1 MSTHTKESD
10 SYVTYFKELSAKLS
24 ETLTLRHYKVEISD
38 WEYGALVSRCLVKI
52 IDSPHG
58 DLNAVDIS
66 AGLTFELGKDFGG
79 KVRVIKVSNNIIYL
93 EMPNRPSVRKL
104 IYLKDALQSP
114 EYKESEAKVPILIGE
129 KIGGELIVVD
139 LYRMSHLLIGGRTG
153 AGKSVWVNSMICSLI
168 SRHSPEEVRF
178 LMIDL
183 KVMELQGYNNIP
195 HMLAP
200 VIHNVNDV
208 IRALDWLVNE
218 MKNRFQKFEEQNV
231 INIGGF
237 NKKIKNGEIAGES
250 LPIIVCIID
259 ELADLMMINPRRI
272 EILLVRLAQLGKS
285 AGIHLI
291 VATNHPTPDVLS
303 ELMISNFPSRI
314 AFKVTSPKE
323 SRLILNFPD
332 AEYLVGWGDM
342 LCLMP
347 TDLNDTPVRA
357 LSYFISDEDVD
368 ILVSNISKN
377 SKPKYNEQLLCALKK
392 RGRIQSDYN
401 ADDAKSSE

>member
-24 ETLTLRHYKVEISD
+24 ATLTLRHYKIEISD
-38 WEYGALVSRCLVKI
+38 WEYGALISRCLVKI
-52 IDSPHG
+52 IDNPHG

-129 KIGGELIVVD
+129 KIGGEPIVVD

-153 AGKSVWVNSMICSLI
+153 AGKSVWVNSMIYSLI
-168 SRHSPEEVRF
+168 SRYSPEEVRF
-178 LMIDL
+178 VMIDP
-183 KVMELQGYNNIP
+183 KVIELQVYNNIP

-272 EILLVRLAQLGKS
+272 EILLVRLAQLGSS

-303 ELMISNFPSRI
+303 ELMISNFSSRI

-332 AEYLVGWGDM
+332 AEYLAGFGDM
-342 LCLMP
+342 LYLMP
-347 TDLNDTPVRA
+347 PNLNDAPVRA
-357 LSYFISDEDVD
+357 QSYFISDEDID

-377 SKPKYNEQLLCALKK
+377 TEPKYNEQLLGALEKK
-392 RGRIQSDYN
+392 R
-401 ADDAKSSE
+401 EF

>member
-24 ETLTLRHYKVEISD
+24 ATLTLRHYKVEISD
-38 WEYGALVSRCLVKI
+38 WEYGALISRCLVKI
-52 IDSPHG
+52 IDNPHG
-58 DLNAVDIS
+58 GLNAVDIS

-93 EMPNRPSVRKL
+93 EIPNRPSVRKL

-153 AGKSVWVNSMICSLI
+153 AGKSVWVNSMIYSLI
-168 SRHSPEEVRF
+168 SRYSPEEVRF
-178 LMIDL
+178 VMIDP
-183 KVMELQGYNNIP
+183 KVMELQVYNNIP

-291 VATNHPTPDVLS
+291 VATNRPTPEVLS

-314 AFKVTSPKE
+314 AFKVSSPKE

-332 AEYLVGWGDM
+332 AEYLAGFGDM
-342 LCLMP
+342 LYLMP
-347 TDLNDTPVRA
+347 PNLNDAPVRA
-357 LSYFISDEDVD
+357 QSYFISDEDID

-377 SKPKYNEQLLCALKK
+377 TEPKYNEQLLGALEKK
-392 RGRIQSDYN
+392 R
-401 ADDAKSSE
+401 EF

>member
-24 ETLTLRHYKVEISD
+24 ATLTLRHYKVEISD
-38 WEYGALVSRCLVKI
+38 WEYGALISRCLVKI
-52 IDSPHG
+52 IDNPHG
-58 DLNAVDIS
+58 GLNAVDIS

-93 EMPNRPSVRKL
+93 EIPNRPSVRKL

-153 AGKSVWVNSMICSLI
+153 AGKSVWVNSMIYSLI
-168 SRHSPEEVRF
+168 SRYSPEEVRF
-178 LMIDL
+178 VMIDP
-183 KVMELQGYNNIP
+183 KVMELQVYNNIP
-195 HMLAP
+195 HMLVP

-291 VATNHPTPDVLS
+291 VATNRPTPEVLS

-314 AFKVTSPKE
+314 AFKVDSQEK

-332 AEYLVGWGDM
+332 AEYLAGFGDM
-342 LCLMP
+342 LYLMP
-347 TDLNDTPVRA
+347 PNLNDAPTRA
-357 LSYFISDEDVD
+357 QSYFISDEDVD

-377 SKPKYNEQLLCALKK
+377 SEPKYNGQLLCALEKK
-392 RGRIQSDYN
+392 R
-401 ADDAKSSE
+401 EF

>member
-1 MSTHTKESD
+1 MSTLTKESD

-24 ETLTLRHYKVEISD
+24 ATLTLRHYKVEISD

-93 EMPNRPSVRKL
+93 EMPNCPSVRKL

-129 KIGGELIVVD
+129 KIGGEPIVID

-153 AGKSVWVNSMICSLI
+153 AGKSVWVNSMIYSLI
-168 SRHSPEEVRF
+168 SRYSPEEVRF
-178 LMIDL
+178 VMIDP
-183 KVMELQGYNNIP
+183 KVVELQVYNNIP

-218 MKNRFQKFEEQNV
+218 MKNRFQEFEEQNV
-231 INIGGF
+231 INIWEF

-259 ELADLMMINPRRI
+259 ELADLMMINPRKI

-291 VATNHPTPDVLS
+291 VATNRPTHDVLS

-332 AEYLVGWGDM
+332 AEYLAGFGDM
-342 LCLMP
+342 LYLMP
-347 TDLNDTPVRA
+347 PNLNDAPVRA
-357 LSYFISDEDVD
+357 QSYFISDEDVD

-377 SKPKYNEQLLCALKK
+377 SEPKYNGQLLCALKK
-392 RGRIQSDYN
+392 RIRI
-401 ADDAKSSE
+401 

>member
-1 MSTHTKESD
+1 MSTPTKESD

-24 ETLTLRHYKVEISD
+24 ATLTLRHYKIEISD
-38 WEYGALVSRCLVKI
+38 WEYGALISRCLVKI
-52 IDSPHG
+52 IDNPHG

-139 LYRMSHLLIGGRTG
+139 LYRMSHLLIGGRIG

-168 SRHSPEEVRF
+168 SRYSPEEVRF

-272 EILLVRLAQLGKS
+272 EILLVRLAQLGSS

-303 ELMISNFPSRI
+303 ELMISNFSSRI

-332 AEYLVGWGDM
+332 AEYLAGFGDM
-342 LCLMP
+342 LYLMP
-347 TDLNDTPVRA
+347 PNLNDAPVRA
-357 LSYFISDEDVD
+357 QSYFISDEDID

-377 SKPKYNEQLLCALKK
+377 TEPKYNEQLLGALEKK
-392 RGRIQSDYN
+392 R
-401 ADDAKSSE
+401 EF

>member
-1 MSTHTKESD
+1 MSTLTKESD

-24 ETLTLRHYKVEISD
+24 ATLTLRHYKVEISD

-93 EMPNRPSVRKL
+93 EIPNRPSVRKL

-129 KIGGELIVVD
+129 KIGGEPIVVD

-153 AGKSVWVNSMICSLI
+153 AGKSVWVNSMIYSLI
-168 SRHSPEEVRF
+168 SRYSPEEVRF
-178 LMIDL
+178 VMIDP
-183 KVMELQGYNNIP
+183 KVVELQVYNNIP

-218 MKNRFQKFEEQNV
+218 MKNRFQKFKEQNV

-291 VATNHPTPDVLS
+291 VATNRPTHDVLS

-332 AEYLVGWGDM
+332 AEYLAGFGDM
-342 LCLMP
+342 LYLMP
-347 TDLNDTPVRA
+347 PNLNDAPVRA
-357 LSYFISDEDVD
+357 QSYFISDEDVD

-377 SKPKYNEQLLCALKK
+377 SEPKYNGQLLCALKK
-392 RGRIQSDYN
+392 RIRI
-401 ADDAKSSE
+401 

>member
-1 MSTHTKESD
+1 
-10 SYVTYFKELSAKLS
+10 
-24 ETLTLRHYKVEISD
+24 
-38 WEYGALVSRCLVKI
+38 
-52 IDSPHG
+52 
-58 DLNAVDIS
+58 
-66 AGLTFELGKDFGG
+66 
-79 KVRVIKVSNNIIYL
+79 
-93 EMPNRPSVRKL
+93 MPNRPSVRKL

-139 LYRMSHLLIGGRTG
+139 LYRMSHLLIGGRIG

-168 SRHSPEEVRF
+168 SRYSPEEVRF
-178 LMIDL
+178 VMIDP
-183 KVMELQGYNNIP
+183 KVMELQVYNNIP

-200 VIHNVNDV
+200 VIHDLNKTV
-208 IRALDWLVNE
+208 RALDWLVNE

-231 INIGGF
+231 INIWGF

-291 VATNHPTPDVLS
+291 VATNHPTPNVLS
-303 ELMISNFPSRI
+303 ELMISNFSSRI

-332 AEYLVGWGDM
+332 AEYLAGFGDM
-342 LCLMP
+342 LYLMP
-347 TDLNDTPVRA
+347 PNLNDAPVRA
-357 LSYFISDEDVD
+357 QSYFISDEDID

-377 SKPKYNEQLLCALKK
+377 TEPKYDKQLLGSLEKK
-392 RGRIQSDYN
+392 R
-401 ADDAKSSE
+401 EF

>member
-1 MSTHTKESD
+1 MSTLTKESD

-24 ETLTLRHYKVEISD
+24 ATLTLRHYKVEISD

-93 EMPNRPSVRKL
+93 EMPNCPSVRKL

-129 KIGGELIVVD
+129 KIGGEPIVVD

-153 AGKSVWVNSMICSLI
+153 AGKSVWVNSMIYSLI
-168 SRHSPEEVRF
+168 SRYSPEEVRF
-178 LMIDL
+178 VMIDP
-183 KVMELQGYNNIP
+183 KVMELQVYNNIP

-218 MKNRFQKFEEQNV
+218 MKNRFQKFKEQNV
-231 INIGGF
+231 INIWEF

-259 ELADLMMINPRRI
+259 ELADLMMINPRKI

-291 VATNHPTPDVLS
+291 VATNRPTHDVLS

-332 AEYLVGWGDM
+332 AEYLAGFGDM
-342 LCLMP
+342 LYLMP
-347 TDLNDTPVRA
+347 PNLNDAPTRA
-357 LSYFISDEDVD
+357 QSYFISDEDVD

-377 SKPKYNEQLLCALKK
+377 SEPKYNGQLLCALKK
-392 RGRIQSDYN
+392 RIRI
-401 ADDAKSSE
+401 

>member
-24 ETLTLRHYKVEISD
+24 ATLTLRHYKIEISD
-38 WEYGALVSRCLVKI
+38 WEYGALISRCLLKI
-52 IDSPHG
+52 IDNPHG

-129 KIGGELIVVD
+129 KIGGEPIVVD

-153 AGKSVWVNSMICSLI
+153 AGKSVWVNSMIYSLI
-168 SRHSPEEVRF
+168 SRYSPEEVRF
-178 LMIDL
+178 VMIDP
-183 KVMELQGYNNIP
+183 KVMELQVYNNIP

-272 EILLVRLAQLGKS
+272 EILLVRLAQLGSS

-303 ELMISNFPSRI
+303 ELMISNFSSRI

-332 AEYLVGWGDM
+332 AEYLAGFGDM
-342 LCLMP
+342 LYLMP
-347 TDLNDTPVRA
+347 PNLNDAPVRA
-357 LSYFISDEDVD
+357 QSYFISDEDVD

-377 SKPKYNEQLLCALKK
+377 SEPKYNEQLLGALEKK
-392 RGRIQSDYN
+392 R
-401 ADDAKSSE
+401 EF

>member
-24 ETLTLRHYKVEISD
+24 ETLTLRHYKIEISD
-38 WEYGALVSRCLVKI
+38 WEYGALISRCLVKI
-52 IDSPHG
+52 IDNPHG

-168 SRHSPEEVRF
+168 SRYSPEEVRF

-259 ELADLMMINPRRI
+259 ELADLMIIKPHKI
-272 EILLVRLAQLGKS
+272 EMLLVRLAQLGSS

-291 VATNHPTPDVLS
+291 VATNRPTPEVLS

-314 AFKVTSPKE
+314 AFKLTSPKE

-332 AEYLVGWGDM
+332 AEYLAGFGDM
-342 LCLMP
+342 LCLVP
-347 TDLNDTPVRA
+347 PNLSDAPVRA
-357 LSYFISDEDVD
+357 QSYFISDEDID

-377 SKPKYNEQLLCALKK
+377 TEPKYNEQLLGSLEKK
-392 RGRIQSDYN
+392 G
-401 ADDAKSSE
+401 SEF

>member
-24 ETLTLRHYKVEISD
+24 ATLTLRHYKVEISD
-38 WEYGALVSRCLVKI
+38 WEYGALISRCLVKI
-52 IDSPHG
+52 IDNPHG
-58 DLNAVDIS
+58 GLNAVDIS

-93 EMPNRPSVRKL
+93 EIPNRPSVRKL

-153 AGKSVWVNSMICSLI
+153 AGKSVWVNSMIYSLI
-168 SRHSPEEVRF
+168 SRYSPEEVRF
-178 LMIDL
+178 VMIDP
-183 KVMELQGYNNIP
+183 KVMELQVYNNIP
-195 HMLAP
+195 HMLVP

-291 VATNHPTPDVLS
+291 VATNRPTHEVLS

-332 AEYLVGWGDM
+332 AEYLAGFGDM
-342 LCLMP
+342 LYLMP
-347 TDLNDTPVRA
+347 PNLNDAPTRA
-357 LSYFISDEDVD
+357 QSYFISDEDID

-377 SKPKYNEQLLCALKK
+377 SEPKYNGQLLCALEKK
-392 RGRIQSDYN
+392 R
-401 ADDAKSSE
+401 EF

>member
-24 ETLTLRHYKVEISD
+24 ATLTLRHYKIEISD
-38 WEYGALVSRCLVKI
+38 WEYGALISRCLVKI
-52 IDSPHG
+52 IDNPHG

-168 SRHSPEEVRF
+168 SRYSPEEVRF

-259 ELADLMMINPRRI
+259 EIADLMMINPRRI

-291 VATNHPTPDVLS
+291 VATNRPTPEVLS

-332 AEYLVGWGDM
+332 AEYLAGFGDM
-342 LCLMP
+342 LYLMP
-347 TDLNDTPVRA
+347 PNLNDAPVRA
-357 LSYFISDEDVD
+357 QSYFISDEDID

-377 SKPKYNEQLLCALKK
+377 TEPKYDKQLLGALEKK
-392 RGRIQSDYN
+392 R
-401 ADDAKSSE
+401 EF

>member
-1 MSTHTKESD
+1 MSTLTKESD

-24 ETLTLRHYKVEISD
+24 ATLTLRHYKVEISD

-93 EMPNRPSVRKL
+93 EMPNCPSVRKL

-114 EYKESEAKVPILIGE
+114 EYKESEAKVPILTGE
-129 KIGGELIVVD
+129 KIGGEPIVVD

-153 AGKSVWVNSMICSLI
+153 AGKSVWVNSMIYSLI
-168 SRHSPEEVRF
+168 SRYSPEEVRF
-178 LMIDL
+178 VMIDP
-183 KVMELQGYNNIP
+183 KVMELQVYNNIP

-218 MKNRFQKFEEQNV
+218 MKNRFQEFEEQNV

-259 ELADLMMINPRRI
+259 ELADLMMINPRKI

-291 VATNHPTPDVLS
+291 VATNRPTHDVLS

-332 AEYLVGWGDM
+332 AEYLAGFGDM
-342 LCLMP
+342 LYLMP
-347 TDLNDTPVRA
+347 PNLNDAPTRA
-357 LSYFISDEDVD
+357 QSYFIWDEDVD
-368 ILVSNISKN
+368 FLVSNISKD
-377 SKPKYNEQLLCALKK
+377 SEPKYNEQLLAALKK
-392 RGRIQSDYN
+392 R
-401 ADDAKSSE
+401 

>member
-24 ETLTLRHYKVEISD
+24 ATLTLRHYKVEISD

-93 EMPNRPSVRKL
+93 EIPNRPSVRKL

-168 SRHSPEEVRF
+168 SRYSPEEVRF
-178 LMIDL
+178 VMIDP
-183 KVMELQGYNNIP
+183 KVMELQVYNNIP

-200 VIHNVNDV
+200 VIHDLNKTV
-208 IRALDWLVNE
+208 RALDWLVNE

-231 INIGGF
+231 INIWGF

-291 VATNHPTPDVLS
+291 VATNHPARDVLS

-332 AEYLVGWGDM
+332 AEYLAGFGDM
-342 LCLMP
+342 LYLMP
-347 TDLNDTPVRA
+347 PNLNDAPVRA
-357 LSYFISDEDVD
+357 QSYFISDEDID

-377 SKPKYNEQLLCALKK
+377 SEPKYNGQLLGALEKK
-392 RGRIQSDYN
+392 R
-401 ADDAKSSE
+401 EF

>member
-1 MSTHTKESD
+1 MSTPTKESD

-24 ETLTLRHYKVEISD
+24 ATLTLRHYKVEISD

-52 IDSPHG
+52 IDNPHG

-168 SRHSPEEVRF
+168 SRYSPEEVRF

-183 KVMELQGYNNIP
+183 NVMELQGYNNIP

-218 MKNRFQKFEEQNV
+218 MKNRFQKFKEQNV

-259 ELADLMMINPRRI
+259 ELADLMMINPRKI

-332 AEYLVGWGDM
+332 AEYLAGFGDM
-342 LCLMP
+342 LYLMP
-347 TDLNDTPVRA
+347 PNLNDAPTRA
-357 LSYFISDEDVD
+357 QSYFISDEDVD

-377 SKPKYNEQLLCALKK
+377 SEPKYNEQLLCALKK
-392 RGRIQSDYN
+392 RIRI
-401 ADDAKSSE
+401 

>member
-1 MSTHTKESD
+1 MSTPTKESD

-24 ETLTLRHYKVEISD
+24 ATLTLRHYKIEISD
-38 WEYGALVSRCLVKI
+38 WEYGALISRCLVKI
-52 IDSPHG
+52 IDNPHG

-168 SRHSPEEVRF
+168 SRYSPEEVRF
-178 LMIDL
+178 VMIDP
-183 KVMELQGYNNIP
+183 KVMELQVYNNIP

-218 MKNRFQKFEEQNV
+218 MKNRFQEFEEQNV

-259 ELADLMMINPRRI
+259 ELADLMMINPRKI

-291 VATNHPTPDVLS
+291 VATNRPTHDVLS

-332 AEYLVGWGDM
+332 AEYLAGFGDM
-342 LCLMP
+342 LYLMP
-347 TDLNDTPVRA
+347 PNLNDAPTRA
-357 LSYFISDEDVD
+357 QSYFISDEDVD

-377 SKPKYNEQLLCALKK
+377 SEPKYNGQLLCALKK
-392 RGRIQSDYN
+392 GR
-401 ADDAKSSE
+401 EEF

>member
-1 MSTHTKESD
+1 MSTPTKESD

-24 ETLTLRHYKVEISD
+24 ATLTLRHFKIEICN
-38 WEYGALVSRCLVKI
+38 WEYGALISRCLVKI
-52 IDSPHG
+52 IDNPHG

-153 AGKSVWVNSMICSLI
+153 AGKSVWVNSMIYSLI
-168 SRHSPEEVRF
+168 SRYSPEEVRF
-178 LMIDL
+178 VMIDP
-183 KVMELQGYNNIP
+183 KVVELQVYNNIP

-218 MKNRFQKFEEQNV
+218 MKNRFQKFKEQNV
-231 INIGGF
+231 INIWEF

-259 ELADLMMINPRRI
+259 ELADLMMINPRKI

-291 VATNHPTPDVLS
+291 VATNRPTHDVLS

-314 AFKVTSPKE
+314 AFKVDSHE
-323 SRLILNFPD
+323 MSSLILNCSG
-332 AEYLVGWGDM
+332 AEYLSGFGDM

-347 TDLNDTPVRA
+347 PNLSDAPVRA
-357 LSYFISDEDVD
+357 QSYFISDEDID

-377 SKPKYNEQLLCALKK
+377 TEPKYNEQLLGALEKK
-392 RGRIQSDYN
+392 R
-401 ADDAKSSE
+401 EF

>member
-1 MSTHTKESD
+1 MSTLTKESD
-10 SYVTYFKELSAKLS
+10 SHVTYFKELSAKLS
-24 ETLTLRHYKVEISD
+24 ATLTFRHYKIEISN

-52 IDSPHG
+52 IDNPHG
-58 DLNAVDIS
+58 DLNAVDIA

-93 EMPNRPSVRKL
+93 EMPNCPSVRKL

-129 KIGGELIVVD
+129 KIGGEPIVVD

-153 AGKSVWVNSMICSLI
+153 AGKSVWVNSMIYSLI
-168 SRHSPEEVRF
+168 SRYSPEEVRF
-178 LMIDL
+178 VMIDP
-183 KVMELQGYNNIP
+183 KVMELQVYNNIP

-218 MKNRFQKFEEQNV
+218 MKNRFQEFEEQNV

-259 ELADLMMINPRRI
+259 ELADLMMINPRKI

-291 VATNHPTPDVLS
+291 VATNRPTHDVLS

-332 AEYLVGWGDM
+332 AEYLAGFGDM
-342 LCLMP
+342 LYLMP
-347 TDLNDTPVRA
+347 PNLNDAPTRA
-357 LSYFISDEDVD
+357 QSYFIWDEDVD
-368 ILVSNISKN
+368 FLVSNISKD
-377 SKPKYNEQLLCALKK
+377 SEPKYNEQLLAALKK
-392 RGRIQSDYN
+392 R
-401 ADDAKSSE
+401 

>member
-1 MSTHTKESD
+1 MSTPTKESD

-24 ETLTLRHYKVEISD
+24 ATLTLRHFKIEICN
-38 WEYGALVSRCLVKI
+38 WEYGALISRCLVKI
-52 IDSPHG
+52 IDNPHG

-153 AGKSVWVNSMICSLI
+153 AGKSVWVNSMIYSLI
-168 SRHSPEEVRF
+168 SRYSPEEVRF
-178 LMIDL
+178 VMIDP

-272 EILLVRLAQLGKS
+272 EILLVRLAQLGSS

-332 AEYLVGWGDM
+332 AEYLAGFGDM
-342 LCLMP
+342 LYLMP
-347 TDLNDTPVRA
+347 PNLNDAPVRA
-357 LSYFISDEDVD
+357 QSYFISDEDID

-377 SKPKYNEQLLCALKK
+377 TEPKYNEQLLGALEKK
-392 RGRIQSDYN
+392 R
-401 ADDAKSSE
+401 EF

>member
-1 MSTHTKESD
+1 MSTTSKKED
-10 SYVTYFKELSAKLS
+10 SHSAYFKELSAKLS
-24 ETLTLRHYKVEISD
+24 AALPLRNYKVEISD

-52 IDSPHG
+52 IDNPHG
-58 DLNAVDIS
+58 DLDAVDIS
-66 AGLTFELGKDFGG
+66 ASLTFELGKGFGG

-93 EMPNRPSVRKL
+93 EIPNRLDHRKL
-104 IYLKDALQSP
+104 IYLKDAMQSP
-114 EYKESEAKVPILIGE
+114 EYKESEARVPILIGE
-129 KIGGELIVVD
+129 KIGGEPIVVD

-153 AGKSVWVNSMICSLI
+153 AGKSVWVNSMIYSLI
-168 SRHSPEEVRF
+168 SRYSPEEVRF
-178 LMIDL
+178 VMIDP
-183 KVMELQGYNNIP
+183 KVMELQVYNNIP

-200 VIHNVNDV
+200 VIHNANDV

-218 MKNRFQKFEEQNV
+218 MKNRFQEFEEQNV

-259 ELADLMMINPRRI
+259 ELADLMMINPRKI
-272 EILLVRLAQLGKS
+272 EILLVHLAQLGHS

-291 VATNHPTPDVLS
+291 VATNRPTHNVLS

-332 AEYLVGWGDM
+332 AEYLAGFGDM
-342 LCLMP
+342 LYLMP
-347 TDLNDTPVRA
+347 PNLCDIPVRA
-357 LSYFISDEDVD
+357 LSYFIEYEDIN
-368 ILVSNISKN
+368 ILVSDISKN
-377 SKPKYNEQLLCALKK
+377 SEPKYNEQLLCSLKK
-392 RGRIQSDYN
+392 RIRI
-401 ADDAKSSE
+401 

>member
-24 ETLTLRHYKVEISD
+24 ATLTLRHYKVEISD

-153 AGKSVWVNSMICSLI
+153 AGKSVWVNSMIYSLI
-168 SRHSPEEVRF
+168 SRYSPEEVRF
-178 LMIDL
+178 VMIDP
-183 KVMELQGYNNIP
+183 KVMELQVYNNIP

-291 VATNHPTPDVLS
+291 VATNRPTPEVLS

-332 AEYLVGWGDM
+332 AEYLAGFGDM
-342 LCLMP
+342 LYLMP
-347 TDLNDTPVRA
+347 PNLNDAPVRA
-357 LSYFISDEDVD
+357 QSYFISDEDID

-377 SKPKYNEQLLCALKK
+377 TEPKYNEQLLGALEKK
-392 RGRIQSDYN
+392 R
-401 ADDAKSSE
+401 EF

>member
-1 MSTHTKESD
+1 MSTPTKESD
-10 SYVTYFKELSAKLS
+10 SYITYFKELSAKLS
-24 ETLTLRHYKVEISD
+24 ATLTFRHYKIEISN
-38 WEYGALVSRCLVKI
+38 WEYGALISRCLVKI
-52 IDSPHG
+52 IDNPHG

-153 AGKSVWVNSMICSLI
+153 AGKSVWVNSMIFSLI
-168 SRHSPEEVRF
+168 SRYSPGEVRF
-178 LMIDL
+178 LMIDP
-183 KVMELQGYNNIP
+183 KIMELQVYNNIP

-272 EILLVRLAQLGKS
+272 EMLLVRLAQLGSS

-314 AFKVTSPKE
+314 AFKLTSPKE

-332 AEYLVGWGDM
+332 AEYLAGFGDM

-347 TDLNDTPVRA
+347 PNLSDAPVRA
-357 LSYFISDEDVD
+357 QSYFISDEDID

-377 SKPKYNEQLLCALKK
+377 TEPKYNEQLLGALEKK
-392 RGRIQSDYN
+392 R
-401 ADDAKSSE
+401 EF

>member
-1 MSTHTKESD
+1 
-10 SYVTYFKELSAKLS
+10 
-24 ETLTLRHYKVEISD
+24 
-38 WEYGALVSRCLVKI
+38 
-52 IDSPHG
+52 
-58 DLNAVDIS
+58 
-66 AGLTFELGKDFGG
+66 
-79 KVRVIKVSNNIIYL
+79 
-93 EMPNRPSVRKL
+93 
-104 IYLKDALQSP
+104 
-114 EYKESEAKVPILIGE
+114 
-129 KIGGELIVVD
+129 
-139 LYRMSHLLIGGRTG
+139 
-153 AGKSVWVNSMICSLI
+153 MICSLI
-168 SRHSPEEVRF
+168 SRYSPEEVRF
-178 LMIDL
+178 VMIDP
-183 KVMELQGYNNIP
+183 KVMELQVYNNIP

-237 NKKIKNGEIAGES
+237 NKKIENGEIAGES

-259 ELADLMMINPRRI
+259 ELADLMMINPRKI

-291 VATNHPTPDVLS
+291 VATNRPTHDVLS

-332 AEYLVGWGDM
+332 AEYLAGFGDM
-342 LCLMP
+342 LYLMP
-347 TDLNDTPVRA
+347 PNLNDAPTRA
-357 LSYFISDEDVD
+357 QSYFISDEDID

-377 SKPKYNEQLLCALKK
+377 TKPKYNEQLLGALEKK
-392 RGRIQSDYN
+392 R
-401 ADDAKSSE
+401 EF

>member
-24 ETLTLRHYKVEISD
+24 ATLTLRHYNVEISN

-168 SRHSPEEVRF
+168 SRYSPEEVRF

-259 ELADLMMINPRRI
+259 ELADLMMINPRKI

-291 VATNHPTPDVLS
+291 VATNRPTHDVLS

-332 AEYLVGWGDM
+332 AEYLAGFGDM
-342 LCLMP
+342 LYLMP
-347 TDLNDTPVRA
+347 PNLNDAPVRA
-357 LSYFISDEDVD
+357 QSYFISDEDID

-377 SKPKYNEQLLCALKK
+377 TEPKYNEQLLGALEKK
-392 RGRIQSDYN
+392 R
-401 ADDAKSSE
+401 EF

>member
-1 MSTHTKESD
+1 MSTLTKESD

-24 ETLTLRHYKVEISD
+24 ATLTLRHYKVEISD

-66 AGLTFELGKDFGG
+66 AGVTFELGKDFGG

-93 EMPNRPSVRKL
+93 EIPNRLDHKKP

-129 KIGGELIVVD
+129 KIGGEPIVVD

-153 AGKSVWVNSMICSLI
+153 AGKSVWVNSMIYSLI
-168 SRHSPEEVRF
+168 SRYSPEEVRF
-178 LMIDL
+178 VMIDP
-183 KVMELQGYNNIP
+183 KVVELQVYNNIP

-218 MKNRFQKFEEQNV
+218 MKNRFQKFKEQNV
-231 INIGGF
+231 INIWEF

-259 ELADLMMINPRRI
+259 ELADLMMINPRKI

-291 VATNHPTPDVLS
+291 VATNRPTHDVLS

-332 AEYLVGWGDM
+332 AEYLAGFGDM
-342 LCLMP
+342 LYLMP
-347 TDLNDTPVRA
+347 PNLNDAPTRA
-357 LSYFISDEDVD
+357 QSYFISDEDVD

-377 SKPKYNEQLLCALKK
+377 SEPKYNGQLLCALKK
-392 RGRIQSDYN
+392 RIRI
-401 ADDAKSSE
+401 

>member
-1 MSTHTKESD
+1 MSTPTKESD

-24 ETLTLRHYKVEISD
+24 ATLTLRHYKIEISD
-38 WEYGALVSRCLVKI
+38 WEYGALISRCLVKI

-168 SRHSPEEVRF
+168 SRYSPEEVRF

-291 VATNHPTPDVLS
+291 VATNRPTPEVLS

-332 AEYLVGWGDM
+332 AEYLSGSGDM
-342 LCLMP
+342 LCLVP
-347 TDLNDTPVRA
+347 PNLSDAPVRA
-357 LSYFISDEDVD
+357 QSYFISDEDID

-377 SKPKYNEQLLCALKK
+377 TEPKYNEQLLGALEKK
-392 RGRIQSDYN
+392 R
-401 ADDAKSSE
+401 EF

>member
-24 ETLTLRHYKVEISD
+24 ATLTLRHYKVEISD
-38 WEYGALVSRCLVKI
+38 WEYGAHVSRCLVKI

-58 DLNAVDIS
+58 DLNAVDIA

-93 EMPNRPSVRKL
+93 EIPNHPRVRKS
-104 IYLKDALQSP
+104 IYLKDAMQSP

-129 KIGGELIVVD
+129 KIGGEPIVVD

-153 AGKSVWVNSMICSLI
+153 AGKSVWVNSMIYSLI
-168 SRHSPEEVRF
+168 SRYSPEEVRF
-178 LMIDL
+178 VMIDP
-183 KVMELQGYNNIP
+183 KVMELQVYNNMP

-218 MKNRFQKFEEQNV
+218 MKNRFQEFEEQNV
-231 INIGGF
+231 INIWEF

-259 ELADLMMINPRRI
+259 DLADLMIIKPCKI
-272 EILLVRLAQLGKS
+272 EMLLVRLAQLSGS

-303 ELMISNFPSRI
+303 ELMISSFPSKI
-314 AFKVTSPKE
+314 AFKVVSQE
-323 SRLILNFPD
+323 MSRLILNCSG
-332 AEYLVGWGDM
+332 AEYLAGFGDM

-347 TDLNDTPVRA
+347 PNLSDAPVRA
-357 LSYFISDEDVD
+357 MSYFIGYEDIN
-368 ILVSNISKN
+368 ILVSNTSKN
-377 SKPKYNEQLLCALKK
+377 SEPKYNEQLLCALKK
-392 RGRIQSDYN
+392 RIRI
-401 ADDAKSSE
+401 

>member
-1 MSTHTKESD
+1 MNIMTTPTKESD
-10 SYVTYFKELSAKLS
+10 SYITYFKELSAKLS
-24 ETLTLRHYKVEISD
+24 ATLTFRHYKIEISN

-52 IDSPHG
+52 IDNPHG
-58 DLNAVDIS
+58 DLNAVDIA

-93 EMPNRPSVRKL
+93 EIPNRSDHRKL

-114 EYKESEAKVPILIGE
+114 EYKENEARIPILIGE
-129 KIGGELIVVD
+129 KIGGEPIVVD
-139 LYRMSHLLIGGRTG
+139 LYHMSHLLIGGRTG
-153 AGKSVWVNSMICSLI
+153 AGKSLWVNSMIFSLI
-168 SRHSPEEVRF
+168 SRYSPADVRF
-178 LMIDL
+178 VMIDPT
-183 KVMELQGYNNIP
+183 VMELQVYNNIP

-200 VIHNVNDV
+200 IIHDLNKTV
-208 IRALDWLVNE
+208 RALDWLVNE
-218 MKNRFQKFEEQNV
+218 MENRFQKFKEQNV
-231 INIGGF
+231 INIWGF
-237 NKKIKNGEIAGES
+237 NKKIKNGEIAGEG
-250 LPIIVCIID
+250 LPVIVCIID
-259 ELADLMMINPRRI
+259 DLADLMMIKPRKI
-272 EILLVRLAQLGKS
+272 EMLLVRLAQLGSS

-291 VATNHPTPDVLS
+291 LATNRPTPEVLS

-314 AFKVTSPKE
+314 AFKVTSPRE

-357 LSYFISDEDVD
+357 LSYFISEDVD

-377 SKPKYNEQLLCALKK
+377 SEPKYNEQLLDALKK
-392 RGRIQSDYN
+392 GG
-401 ADDAKSSE
+401 EEF

>member
-24 ETLTLRHYKVEISD
+24 ATLTLRHYNVEISN
-38 WEYGALVSRCLVKI
+38 WEYGALISRCLVKI
-52 IDSPHG
+52 IDNPHG

-139 LYRMSHLLIGGRTG
+139 LYRMSHLLIGGRIG
-153 AGKSVWVNSMICSLI
+153 AGKSVWVNSMIYSLI
-168 SRHSPEEVRF
+168 SRYSPEEVRF
-178 LMIDL
+178 VMIDP
-183 KVMELQGYNNIP
+183 KVMELQVYNNIP

-332 AEYLVGWGDM
+332 AEYLAGFGDM
-342 LCLMP
+342 LYLMP
-347 TDLNDTPVRA
+347 PNLNDAPVRA
-357 LSYFISDEDVD
+357 QSYFISDEDID

-377 SKPKYNEQLLCALKK
+377 TEPKYNEQLLGALEKK
-392 RGRIQSDYN
+392 R
-401 ADDAKSSE
+401 EF

>member
-1 MSTHTKESD
+1 MSTLTKESD

-24 ETLTLRHYKVEISD
+24 ATLTLRHYKVEISD

-52 IDSPHG
+52 IDNPHG

-114 EYKESEAKVPILIGE
+114 EYKESETRVPILIGE
-129 KIGGELIVVD
+129 KIGGEPIVVD
-139 LYRMSHLLIGGRTG
+139 LYHMSHLLIGGRTG
-153 AGKSVWVNSMICSLI
+153 AGKSVWVNSMIYSLI
-168 SRHSPEEVRF
+168 SRYSPADVRF
-178 LMIDL
+178 VMIDP
-183 KVMELQGYNNIP
+183 KVVELQVYNNIP

-208 IRALDWLVNE
+208 VRALDWLVNE

-231 INIGGF
+231 INIWGF

-259 ELADLMMINPRRI
+259 ELADLMMINPRKI

-291 VATNHPTPDVLS
+291 VATNRPTHDVLS
-303 ELMISNFPSRI
+303 ELMIINFPSRI
-314 AFKVTSPKE
+314 AFRVTSPKE

-332 AEYLVGWGDM
+332 AEYLAGFGDM

-347 TDLNDTPVRA
+347 PNLSDAPVRA
-357 LSYFISDEDVD
+357 KSYFISDEDVD

-377 SKPKYNEQLLCALKK
+377 SEPKHNEHLLAVLKK
-392 RGRIQSDYN
+392 RR
-401 ADDAKSSE
+401 